1 MTASHPVNVAPAT
14 GSGPAPSPAPHRP
27 DAAAVTTGPG
37 PQRPAGGPPPR
48 EYGLDALRVVAICG
62 VVAIHV
68 FGVIVGQ
75 DDLRGNLGWW
85 VATAIDI
92 GAIWTVPAFIM
103 ISGAFVLDPR
113 AHRAGPAAFYRKR
126 FARIL
131 PAMIVWHVV
140 YVVVVR
146 MAMRGEEMSLTLLT
160 RLLIDGKVFTALYFL
175 WLIAGLYVLAPVIA
189 PFLHAG
195 GRHRALVT
203 AGVALGWTM
212 VAYMIPGIALIL
224 GDSRP
229 NILTSWNRW
238 WPYVGFFIAGWA
250 LRRVVLN
257 RLWTAL
263 ALLGAGLLLAE
274 AIWQFGVAP
283 QHRLL
288 QATFPVMATGTLVA
302 AATLLIFMASVSIGS
317 RVTWRPTVGRLVT
330 RLSDASFGVF
340 LIHLL
345 VFEVFRQLI
354 PDVEAGRS
362 LEVIGLTYPAVLVI
376 SFAVSMLASKIPY
389 VRAVF

>member
-1 MTASHPVNVAPAT
+1 MTPSQPVNVAPT
-14 GSGPAPSPAPHRP
+14 PA
-27 DAAAVTTGPG
+27 TGPG
-37 PQRPAGGPPPR
+37 PATTTPGRPDERPAAAAAPPAR

-62 VVAIHV
+62 VVAIHI

-75 DDLRGNLGWW
+75 DDLRGHRGWW
-85 VATAIDI
+85 IATAIDI

-146 MAMRGEEMSLTLLT
+146 MAMRGEDVTASGLA

-175 WLIAGLYVLAPVIA
+175 WLIAGLYVVAPVLA

-195 GRHRALVT
+195 GRNRSLIT

-212 VAYMIPGIALIL
+212 VAYMIPGWALLL

-250 LRRVVLN
+250 LRKVVLN
-257 RLWTAL
+257 RLWTTV
-263 ALLGAGLLLAE
+263 ALLGAGLLLVE

-283 QHRLL
+283 RHRLF

-302 AATLLIFMASVSIGS
+302 AATLLIFVAAVSIGA
-317 RVTWRPTVGRLVT
+317 RTTWRPAIARTVV

-354 PDVEAGRS
+354 PDVAAGRS
-362 LEVIGLTYPAVLVI
+362 LTVIGLVYPAVVVI
-376 SFAVSMLASKIPY
+376 SFAVSMVAARIPY

>member
-1 MTASHPVNVAPAT
+1 MPAGT
-14 GSGPAPSPAPHRP
+14 APSTGPHRP
-27 DAAAVTTGPG
+27 DDRTTPAPTTAAP
-37 PQRPAGGPPPR
+37 PAR

-75 DDLRGNLGWW
+75 EDLRGNLGWW
-85 VATAIDI
+85 VATVLDI
-92 GAIWTVPAFIM
+92 GMIWTVPAFIM

-113 AHRAGPAAFYRKR
+113 AHRWGPAAFYRKR

-146 MAMRGEEMSLTLLT
+146 MAMRGEELSPTLLA

-175 WLIAGLYVLAPVIA
+175 WLIAGLYVLAPLLA

-195 GRHRALVT
+195 GRHRSLIT
-203 AGVALGWTM
+203 AAVALGWTM
-212 VAYMIPGIALIL
+212 VAYMIPGWALL
-224 GDSRP
+224 MGDSRP

-250 LRRVVLN
+250 LRKVVLN
-257 RLWTAL
+257 RLWTTVAV
-263 ALLGAGLLLAE
+263 LGAGLLLAE

-283 QHRLL
+283 EHRLL

-317 RVTWRPTVGRLVT
+317 RITWRPSVARLVV

-354 PDVEAGRS
+354 PTVAEGRS
-362 LEVIGLTYPAVLVI
+362 LEVIGLVYPAVLVL
-376 SFAVSMLASKIPY
+376 SFAISMLASRIPY
-389 VRAVF
+389 VRTVF

>member
-1 MTASHPVNVAPAT
+1 MTASQPVNLAPVPAT
-14 GSGPAPSPAPHRP
+14 IPGSATSPGATTTSRSDQGPTVPAAR
-27 DAAAVTTGPG
+27 
-37 PQRPAGGPPPR
+37 PPR
-48 EYGLDALRVVAICG
+48 EYGLDVLRVVAICG

-68 FGVIVGQ
+68 FGAIVGQ
-75 DDLRGNLGWW
+75 DDLRGNLGWSI
-85 VATAIDI
+85 ATVIDI

-113 AHRAGPAAFYRKR
+113 AHRAGPLAFYRRR

-131 PAMIVWHVV
+131 PAMIVWHVL

-146 MAMRGEEMSLTLLT
+146 MAMRGEEVTASGLA
-160 RLLIDGKVFTALYFL
+160 RQLIDGKVYTALYFL
-175 WLIAGLYVLAPVIA
+175 WLIAGLYVIAPVLA

-195 GRHRALVT
+195 GRHRALIT

-212 VAYMIPGIALIL
+212 VAYMIPGWALLL

-229 NILTSWNRW
+229 NTLTSWNRW

-250 LRRVVLN
+250 LRKVVLN
-257 RLWTAL
+257 RLWTTV

-274 AIWQFGVAP
+274 VIWQYAVAP
-283 QHRLL
+283 RHRLL
-288 QATFPVMATGTLVA
+288 QSTFPVMATGTLVA
-302 AATLLIFMASVSIGS
+302 AATLLIFLAAVSIGA
-317 RVTWRPTVGRLVT
+317 RITWRPVVARTVV

-345 VFEVFRQLI
+345 VFEIFRQLI
-354 PDVEAGRS
+354 PDVAAGRS
-362 LEVIGLTYPAVLVI
+362 LEVIGLVYPAVLAI
-376 SFAVSMLASKIPY
+376 SFGVSMVAARIPY

>member
-1 MTASHPVNVAPAT
+1 MALSPPVNAAPGPAA
-14 GSGPAPSPAPHRP
+14 GPAPLPDSARFTSP
-27 DAAAVTTGPG
+27 PG
-37 PQRPAGGPPPR
+37 SPPPR
-48 EYGLDALRVVAICG
+48 EYGLDALRIVAICG
-62 VVAIHV
+62 VVAIHI
-68 FGVIVGQ
+68 FGVLVGK
-75 DDLRGNLGWW
+75 DDLRGQTGWW
-85 VATAIDI
+85 IATAIDI

-103 ISGAFVLDPR
+103 ISGAFVLAPR

-126 FARIL
+126 FTRIL

-146 MAMRGEEMSLTLLT
+146 MAMRGEHVTATGLA

-175 WLIAGLYVLAPVIA
+175 WLIAGLYVIAPVLA

-195 GRHRALVT
+195 GRYRSLIT

-212 VAYMIPGIALIL
+212 VAYMIPGWALLL

-257 RLWTAL
+257 RLWTTV

-274 AIWQFGVAP
+274 AIWQYGAAP
-283 QHRLL
+283 KHRLF

-302 AATLLIFMASVSIGS
+302 AATLLIFLAAVSIGA
-317 RVTWRPTVGRLVT
+317 RTTWRPAVARAMV

-362 LEVIGLTYPAVLVI
+362 LAVIGLVYPAVLVV
-376 SFAVSMLASKIPY
+376 SFAVSMLAARIPY